1 MTKKHETPYAALRRV
16 FHEPSRMAIVTALC
30 AHQKGLSFGDL
41 KRNCT
46 LTDGNLNRHLKTLAD
61 AQAVR
66 VTKVPHGTRECTMV
80 RMTEN
85 GKECFLDYLKA
96 LEDVLRHTSVALA
109 EERVE
114 KPAMLWQTPA
124 VAE

>member
-1 MTKKHETPYAALRRV
+1 MTNKHETPYAALRRV

-41 KRNCT
+41 KKGCT

-66 VTKVPHGTRECTMV
+66 VKKVSHGTREYTMV

-85 GKECFLDYLKA
+85 GKEHFLDYLKT
-96 LEDVLRHTSVALA
+96 LEDVLRHTSIALA

-114 KPAMLWQTPA
+114 KPAMLWQTSA
-124 VAE
+124 WAD